1 MNRDN
6 LMIKKIAVHLISVDG
21 VTTSIE
27 AKIGSSLMQAATAA
41 DIDGIAADCGGL
53 MVCATCH
60 VDVDEGFALQLAP
73 PNAEESA
80 MLAFIA
86 APRQPNSRLSCQILL
101 SSGLEGLT
109 VRLPPTQ
116 Y

>member
-1 MNRDN
+1 MS
-6 LMIKKIAVHLISVDG
+6 KKIAVHLISVDG

-53 MVCATCH
+53 MACATCH
-60 VDVDEGFALQLAP
+60 VYVDERFASQLAP
-73 PNAEESA
+73 PDAEESA
-80 MLAFIA
+80 LLMFTA
-86 APRQPNSRLSCQILL
+86 APRQPNSRLCCQIIL
-101 SSGLEGLT
+101 SSGLGGLT